1 MNAFQRDKSQ
11 SRPRGVL
18 PRNQPDAG
26 SLTSDE
32 SRRGSPRLGV
42 HLMDFGT
49 MQRTDSPIEKAAD
62 LLRRKMATLGSLS
75 DMLVRDVKALARD
88 RVEISANRPIV
99 KEGERCPQLYLGE
112 SGGVFRSRGLA
123 SGRRQIVN
131 YALPG
136 DILCADSLLFN
147 ASSFDLTA
155 RTSVSLIRIEAPQ
168 GVELFERHPGLAA
181 AVAWTMGQEDSILA
195 ERVVSLGRR
204 DSLEKL
210 AHALCELEARLGAIG
225 QMRGKTI
232 ELPLNQEDFADILG
246 ISVIHVNRT
255 FRRLS
260 EEKTAEYRKG
270 AIDLLDR
277 DRLAEISAFD
287 PAYLHYQ

>member
-1 MNAFQRDKSQ
+1 MARS
-11 SRPRGVL
+11 
-18 PRNQPDAG
+18 
-26 SLTSDE
+26 
-32 SRRGSPRLGV
+32 
-42 HLMDFGT
+42 
-49 MQRTDSPIEKAAD
+49 DSPVDRAVEM
-62 LLRRKMATLGSLS
+62 LRRKMTSLGGLA
-75 DMLVRDVKALARD
+75 DALARDVKALARD
-88 RVEISANRPIV
+88 RIEISANRPIV
-99 KEGERCPQLYLGE
+99 KENERCPQLYLVE
-112 SGGVFRSRGLA
+112 SGWVFRSRGLA

-136 DILCADSLLFN
+136 DILCSDSLLFK

-155 RTSVSLIRIEAPQ
+155 RTPVSVIRIEAPM
-168 GVELFERHPGLAA
+168 GPELFEKHPGLAA
-181 AVAWTMGQEDSILA
+181 AIAWTMGQEESILA

-210 AHALCELEARLGAIG
+210 AHALCELDARLSAIG
-225 QMRGKTI
+225 QMRGRTI

-270 AIDLLDR
+270 AIDLLDKA
-277 DRLAEISAFD
+277 RLAEISAFD
-287 PAYLHYQ
+287 PDYLHFD

>member
-1 MNAFQRDKSQ
+1 
-11 SRPRGVL
+11 
-18 PRNQPDAG
+18 
-26 SLTSDE
+26 
-32 SRRGSPRLGV
+32 
-42 HLMDFGT
+42 
-49 MQRTDSPIEKAAD
+49 MQRPESPIEKAAE
-62 LLRRKMATLGSLS
+62 LLRRKMTNLGGLS
-75 DMLVRDVKALARD
+75 DVLVRDVKALARD

-99 KEGERCPQLYLGE
+99 KENERCPQIYMVE
-112 SGGVFRSRGLA
+112 SGWVFRSRGLA

-136 DILCADSLLFN
+136 DILCADSLLFK

-168 GVELFERHPGLAA
+168 GSELFDRHPGLAA
-181 AVAWTMGQEDSILA
+181 AIAWTMGQEDSILA

-210 AHALCELEARLGAIG
+210 AHALCELEARLSAIG
-225 QMRGKTI
+225 QMRGRTI

-277 DRLAEISAFD
+277 NRLAEISAFD
-287 PAYLHYQ
+287 PAYLHLE

>member
-1 MNAFQRDKSQ
+1 
-11 SRPRGVL
+11 
-18 PRNQPDAG
+18 
-26 SLTSDE
+26 
-32 SRRGSPRLGV
+32 
-42 HLMDFGT
+42 MDTAT
-49 MQRTDSPIEKAAD
+49 MQRHDSPIDRAAD
-62 LLRRKMATLGSLS
+62 LLRRKMTSLGGLS
-75 DMLVRDVKALARD
+75 EALIRDVKALARD

-99 KEGERCPQLYLGE
+99 KENERCPQLYLVE
-112 SGGVFRSRGLA
+112 SGWVFRSRGLA

-136 DILCADSLLFN
+136 DILCADSTLFK

-155 RTSVSLIRIEAPQ
+155 RTPVNVIRIEAPQ
-168 GVELFERHPGLAA
+168 GADLFERHPSLAA
-181 AVAWTMGQEDSILA
+181 AIAWTMGQEDSILA

-210 AHALCELEARLGAIG
+210 AHALCELEARLAAIG

-270 AIDLLDR
+270 AIDLIDR
-277 DRLAEISAFD
+277 DRLAEISSFD
-287 PAYLHYQ
+287 PAYLHLQ

>member
-1 MNAFQRDKSQ
+1 
-11 SRPRGVL
+11 
-18 PRNQPDAG
+18 
-26 SLTSDE
+26 
-32 SRRGSPRLGV
+32 
-42 HLMDFGT
+42 MDVT
-49 MQRTDSPIEKAAD
+49 DMYRTTSPIEKAAE
-62 LLRRKMATLGSLS
+62 LLRRKMTSLNGLA
-75 DMLVRDVKALARD
+75 DTLVRDVNALARD

-99 KEGERCPQLYLGE
+99 KENERCPQLYLVE
-112 SGGVFRSRGLA
+112 SGWVFKSRGLA

-136 DILCADSLLFN
+136 DILCADSLLFK
-147 ASSFDLTA
+147 SSGFDLTA
-155 RTSVSLIRIEAPQ
+155 RTSVSVIRIEAPQ
-168 GVELFERHPGLAA
+168 GAELFERYPGLAA
-181 AVAWTMGQEDSILA
+181 AIAWTMGQEDSILA

-210 AHALCELEARLGAIG
+210 AHALCELEARLSAIG
-225 QMRGKTI
+225 MMRGKTI

-270 AIDLLDR
+270 AIDLLQR

-287 PAYLHYQ
+287 PAYLHLD